1 MAKAINWPA
10 QYRDTVLNEP
20 LNTTFAA
27 VRLGRLYFDNQF
39 WVPDE
44 VVDVRVN
51 SLVVRRGQVV
61 GELWCGALANLPAEV
76 YPQLKP
82 DLQTPEALLEFLKRT
97 YQQTIT
103 PTTEVTVVRYRNHPV
118 DPDRLEHPP
127 RG

>member
-20 LNTTFAA
+20 INTTFAA
-27 VRLGRLYFDNQF
+27 LRLGRIYFDNQF

-44 VVDVRVN
+44 IVDVRVN

-61 GELWCGALANLPAEV
+61 GELWCGPLAQLPPDV
-76 YPQLKP
+76 YPQLKA

-97 YQQTIT
+97 YQQTVT
-103 PTTEVTVVRYRNHPV
+103 PDTEVTVVRYRNHPV
-118 DPDRLEHPP
+118 DYDRLEHPVAH
-127 RG
+127 

>member
-51 SLVVRRGQVV
+51 SLVVRRG
-61 GELWCGALANLPAEV
+61 
-76 YPQLKP
+76 
-82 DLQTPEALLEFLKRT
+82 
-97 YQQTIT
+97 
-103 PTTEVTVVRYRNHPV
+103 
-118 DPDRLEHPP
+118 
-127 RG
+127 